1 MTDPTPGVPDHAAPS
16 VKTVGWSPKM
26 VTATAVTTLI
36 GIVVAILNAL
46 QADPSLFGDLPTP
59 VQSLL
64 LVVIPPILAGFA
76 TYQASP
82 GAVTISAPRP
92 VPPVDPMER

>member
-1 MTDPTPGVPDHAAPS
+1 MTDPSHIAPV

-26 VTATAVTTLI
+26 VASTVVTTVI

-59 VQSLL
+59 VQSLI

-76 TYQASP
+76 AYQASP
-82 GAVTISAPRP
+82 GNVEVR
-92 VPPVDPMER
+92 